1 MTERLFLL
9 AYSLVTLSFSLFIG
23 PLFLLHSRGRRRLLE
38 RYGVWEELQPG
49 EYIWLHAASL
59 GEAQAMLPLV
69 HRVRLR
75 FPDKR
80 ILFTAVSVTGLE
92 AVQEKVDEV
101 RLLPFDHQA
110 WFPKQCREHQ
120 FLFFGFGETEIWP
133 SVIRTLAKR
142 GIPIFMINGTVSQKT
157 SSWYSLI
164 RPIVRP
170 VLRSV
175 KHLFL
180 VNSESRSALVSLG
193 APEDR
198 VAVVGNTKYDRAP
211 RYPDL
216 ESVAKARSQF
226 FQREN
231 PVFLLASIHPGEG
244 EPWLDTLPAFLK
256 AGWNVVVAPRHQ
268 ERFSYFGEQLRSRDI
283 PFIRRTSQS
292 SEGSECSVLLLDT
305 LGELEAVY
313 SFSTACFLGGTFVD
327 LGGHNPLEPA
337 MYGCFQVAGPYI
349 YKIEAIFQQLICED
363 AALQLHSKEEIRSA
377 GEEIA
382 RAPGRFRERG
392 LKGKRVCERLQGA
405 TETIVKG
412 ISSALKEERC

>member
-268 ERFSYFGEQLRSRDI
+268 ERFSYFGSSCVLGIFRSSAGLLNLLRAVNVLCSSLI
-283 PFIRRTSQS
+283 PSVNWKPYILFRRRAFSEGLLSTLEGTIRWSPQCMGAFRLLAPTFIRLKQ
-292 SEGSECSVLLLDT
+292 
-305 LGELEAVY
+305 
-313 SFSTACFLGGTFVD
+313 SFS
-327 LGGHNPLEPA
+327 
-337 MYGCFQVAGPYI
+337 
-349 YKIEAIFQQLICED
+349 
-363 AALQLHSKEEIRSA
+363 S
-377 GEEIA
+377 
-382 RAPGRFRERG
+382 
-392 LKGKRVCERLQGA
+392 
-405 TETIVKG
+405 
-412 ISSALKEERC
+412 